1 MNTKIPIKIPIFMLI
16 VVAIT
21 IYQLVVG
28 IIELNKPAGDDYS
41 EGEAVE
47 ITIYAGFRAA
57 RLEHKF
63 FRVIKAWNDY
73 YYLVVDKSGMCKM
86 LVRADSSWNDKF
98 NTENGFAKEF
108 MTVKGIVK
116 TAPEQ
121 ISDIIRQKNYSS
133 DYGVSETLYIDTLY
147 ERVAWCRIGAFAGLF
162 SAVGL
167 FLLRYRLVASEKI
180 RTRGAAAVIMSS
192 LIGALVSGAVCLMT
206 YVLMM

>member
-1 MNTKIPIKIPIFMLI
+1 MNTKIPIFMLI
-16 VVAIT
+16 VVAVT

-28 IIELNKPAGDDYS
+28 IIELNKPAGGDYS

-47 ITIYAGFRAA
+47 ITVYAGFRAA

-73 YYLVVDKSGMCKM
+73 YYLVIDKSGMCRM
-86 LVRADSSWNDKF
+86 VVRADSSWSGKF
-98 NTENGFAKEF
+98 TENGIAKEHIS
-108 MTVKGIVK
+108 VKGIVK

-147 ERVAWCRIGAFAGLF
+147 ERVAWCRIGVFAGLF

-167 FLLRYRLVASEKI
+167 FFLRYRLLASEKI
-180 RTRGAAAVIMSS
+180 RTRGAAAVIMSA
-192 LIGALVSGAVCLMT
+192 LIGALVSLAVCLMT
-206 YVLMM
+206 YVFMM